1 MVTIAQG
8 KFSKPRPPR
17 PEEPVRPVRK
27 RVAADPIEKA
37 EADIARF
44 MTQDTKSPASS
55 PVTDE
60 TIVLAQADPIFPT
73 EVTPVISQ
81 AEDPTIWIPQIEQ
94 DVPAADM
101 DPTIF
106 IPKID
111 MDATQSVSKM
121 TADPT
126 ILIPRI
132 EQEVPVTD
140 TDPTI
145 VIPKTDVD
153 SAQSLPTVS
162 EGATVRIP
170 NPQKR
175 ATGPIPPVQPKAPAP
190 QPVQRRTPP
199 KPPAEE
205 IEAEE
210 EPTFLE
216 RNRKPI
222 LVGCCAAILLLV
234 VAIIAMVVSLK
245 NVEEDDGRILNNVI
259 VAGVNL
265 GGMTPE
271 QAQSAVENA
280 VGNSYTANAME
291 VKLPDAV
298 LTFLPEDTRIA
309 LNVEAAVQAAFNY
322 GRVGTAEEIKRAE
335 AQSLVGQYE
344 VDLMPYLQMDAA
356 YIHDTLEE
364 YGEAFSSSY
373 SATSYTLEGTRP
385 GLTADTFNASAP
397 CQVLVIRIGTPGRN
411 LDVENIYTAVLEAY
425 CNRNFSVDASQV
437 PEEEPEMPDLDA
449 IFAEYCSTPVDAYM
463 DMETF
468 AVTGEVYGYTFDL
481 DAAREKVANS
491 DYGDTLR
498 IPMEYM
504 IPEIC
509 TADLASSLYADVL
522 GMAQTEHTGNADRN
536 TNIRLACQAINGTI
550 LQPGDEF
557 SFNDVVGERTSA
569 RGYRKAPAYSSG
581 ETVSELGGGICQVSS
596 TLYYSVLLA
605 ELDVTARQNHSYVSS
620 YIPMG
625 MDATVSWGGPEFKF
639 RNNTSYPI
647 RIEAEISGGYV
658 TVRLM
663 GTDTRDYYVKME
675 YDVAG
680 YLQPE
685 TEYKEF
691 EYDNEEGYKDGDVI
705 QEGSTGYVVDTY
717 KKKIDKETGE
727 EIGDEFVARSSYRPH
742 NEIIAKVAPPPTTEP
757 PTEEP
762 TEAPTEAPTEKPTE
776 KPTEAPTEKPTEKPT
791 EAPTEKPT
799 EKPTEAPTEAPT
811 EKPTE
816 KPTEAPTERPTEKAT
831 EAPTEKPTEKPTEA
845 PTEKP
850 TEKATEAPTEKPTEE
865 PTPQT
870 EAPAETEAPAA

>member
-44 MTQDTKSPASS
+44 MAEDSAPITPAS
-55 PVTDE
+55 VTDE
-60 TIVLAQADPIFPT
+60 TIVVADAAAMFPT
-73 EVTPVISQ
+73 DSTQVIPVTE
-81 AEDPTIWIPQIEQ
+81 EDPTIYIPKIDVDPAQPVSEFFGDSTILIPQIER
-94 DVPAADM
+94 DVPAAE
-101 DPTIF
+101 T
-106 IPKID
+106 
-111 MDATQSVSKM
+111 
-121 TADPT
+121 
-126 ILIPRI
+126 
-132 EQEVPVTD
+132 E
-140 TDPTI
+140 PTI
-145 VIPKTDVD
+145 VIPKMEADPFQTAPKVTGD
-153 SAQSLPTVS
+153 
-162 EGATVRIP
+162 ATVRVP
-170 NPQKR
+170 KPEKESP
-175 ATGPIPPVQPKAPAP
+175 APVQPRPK
-190 QPVQRRTPP
+190 PVQRRPSP
-199 KPPAEE
+199 KPPVEE
-205 IEAEE
+205 IEEE
-210 EPTFLE
+210 EYSFLE

-222 LVGCCAAILLLV
+222 LVGCCVAILLLV
-234 VAIIAMVVSLK
+234 IAIIAMVVSLK
-245 NVEEDDGRILNNVI
+245 NVETDDGRILNNVI
-259 VAGVNL
+259 VAGVNI

-280 VGNSYTANAME
+280 IGDIYSANAME
-291 VKLPDAV
+291 VKLPDTV
-298 LTFLPEDTRIA
+298 LTFLPEDTKVS
-309 LNVEAAVQAAFNY
+309 LNVKAAVQTAYNY
-322 GRVGTAEEIKRAE
+322 GRVGTPDEIKRAE
-335 AQSLVGQYE
+335 AQSLVGQYV
-344 VDLMPYLQMDAA
+344 VDLMPHLQMDAA
-356 YIHDTLEE
+356 YIHDTLQE

-373 SATSYTLEGTRP
+373 SSTSYTLEGTKP
-385 GLTADTFNASAP
+385 GLTADTFNESVP

-411 LDVENIYTAVLEAY
+411 LDVEKIYTAVLEAF
-425 CNRNFSVDASQV
+425 CSRNFSVDASQA
-437 PEEEPEMPDLDA
+437 PEEEPEIPDLDA

-468 AVTGEVYGYTFDL
+468 AVTGEIYGYTFDL
-481 DAAREKVANS
+481 DAAREQVANA
-491 DYGDTLR
+491 DFGDTLR

-509 TADLASSLYADVL
+509 TGDLATSLYADEL
-522 GMAQTEHTGNADRN
+522 GVAQTQHTNNADRN
-536 TNIRLACQAINGTI
+536 TNIRLACQAINGMI

-605 ELDVTARQNHSYVSS
+605 ELEVTARQNHSYVSS

-639 RNNTSYPI
+639 RNNTNYPI
-647 RIEAEISGGYV
+647 RIEAEIADGYV
-658 TVRLM
+658 TVRLL
-663 GTDTRDYYVKME
+663 GTDKRDYYIEME

-680 YLQPE
+680 YLKPE

-717 KKKIDKETGE
+717 KKKIDKETGK
-727 EIGDEFVARSSYRPH
+727 EIGEEFVARSSYRPH
-742 NEIIAKVAPPPTTEP
+742 NEIIVKITAP
-757 PTEEP
+757 PTEKP

-791 EAPTEKPT
+791 EAPTEKPAEKPTEAPT

-816 KPTEAPTERPTEKAT
+816 AP
-831 EAPTEKPTEKPTEA
+831 APE
-845 PTEKP
+845 
-850 TEKATEAPTEKPTEE
+850 TEE
-865 PTPQT
+865 PDPSVDPS
-870 EAPAETEAPAA
+870 E

>member
-44 MTQDTKSPASS
+44 MAEDSAPITPAS
-55 PVTDE
+55 VTDE
-60 TIVLAQADPIFPT
+60 TIVVADAAALFPT
-73 EVTPVISQ
+73 DTTQVIPVTE
-81 AEDPTIWIPQIEQ
+81 EDPTILIPQIDT
-94 DVPAADM
+94 DVTRAIPIM
-101 DPTIF
+101 EEDPTIF
-106 IPKID
+106 IPTID
-111 MDATQSVSKM
+111 AASSQPMHDAMDNA
-121 TADPT
+121 T
-126 ILIPRI
+126 ILIPQI
-132 EQEVPVTD
+132 ERDITRALPRMPEESPI
-140 TDPTI
+140 TI
-145 VIPKTDVD
+145 
-153 SAQSLPTVS
+153 
-162 EGATVRIP
+162 
-170 NPQKR
+170 PQ
-175 ATGPIPPVQPKAPAP
+175 PQPKAPAP
-190 QPVQRRTPP
+190 QRRAAP
-199 KPPAEE
+199 KPPVEE

-210 EPTFLE
+210 SSFLE

-222 LVGCCAAILLLV
+222 LVGCCVAILLLV
-234 VAIIAMVVSLK
+234 IAIIVMVVSLK
-245 NVEEDDGRILNNVI
+245 NVETDDGRILNNVI
-259 VAGVNL
+259 VAGVNI

-280 VGNSYTANAME
+280 VGDIYSANAME
-291 VKLPDAV
+291 VKLPDTV
-298 LTFLPEDTRIA
+298 LTFLPEDTKVS
-309 LNVEAAVQAAFNY
+309 LNVKAAVQTAYNY
-322 GRVGTAEEIKRAE
+322 GRVGTPDEIKRAE
-335 AQSLVGQYE
+335 AQSLVGQYV
-344 VDLMPYLQMDAA
+344 VDLMPHLQLDAA
-356 YIHDTLEE
+356 YIHDTLQE

-373 SATSYTLEGTRP
+373 SSTSYTLEGTKP
-385 GLTADTFNASAP
+385 GLTSDTFNESVP

-411 LDVENIYTAVLEAY
+411 LDVEKIYTNVLDAY
-425 CNRNFSVDASQV
+425 CSRNFSVDASNV
-437 PEEEPEMPDLDA
+437 PEEEPEIPNLDS

-468 AVTGEVYGYTFDL
+468 VVTGEIYGYTFDL
-481 DAAREKVANS
+481 DAAREKVANA
-491 DYGDTLR
+491 DFGDTLR

-509 TADLASSLYADVL
+509 TGDLAASLYADEL
-522 GMAQTEHTGNADRN
+522 GVAQTQHTNNADRN
-536 TNIRLACQAINGTI
+536 TNIRLACQAINGMI

-605 ELDVTARQNHSYVSS
+605 ELEVTARQNHSYVSS

-639 RNNTSYPI
+639 RNNTNYPI
-647 RIEAEISGGYV
+647 RIEAEISDGYV

-663 GTDTRDYYVKME
+663 GTDKRDYYIEME

-680 YLQPE
+680 YLKPE

-691 EYDNEEGYKDGDVI
+691 EIDNEEGYKDGDVI

-717 KKKIDKETGE
+717 KKKIDRETGK

-742 NEIIAKVAPPPTTEP
+742 NEIIVKITPP
-757 PTEEP
+757 P
-762 TEAPTEAPTEKPTE
+762 TEAPTEAPTEKPTETPTEAPTEKPTEAPTEAPTE

-816 KPTEAPTERPTEKAT
+816 KPAPEA
-831 EAPTEKPTEKPTEA
+831 
-845 PTEKP
+845 
-850 TEKATEAPTEKPTEE
+850 EE
-865 PTPQT
+865 PNPSVDPS
-870 EAPAETEAPAA
+870 E